1 MIDFVDSFYY
11 KDYSALDGYDREK
24 AKQKAFSVIV
34 PLIMKN
40 ELTPK
45 QSACLQY
52 KYINHK
58 TQAQIAEL
66 LKISQ
71 PTVSRHIN
79 TAKDIMNHSLQYCYI
94 ALSKAIDEYEKLSN
108 S

>member
-1 MIDFVDSFYY
+1 MIDFMNDFYY
-11 KDYSALDGYDREK
+11 KDFSALDGYDREK
-24 AKQKAFSVIV
+24 AKQKAFATIV
-34 PLIMKN
+34 PLIMNN

-45 QSACLQY
+45 QSACLKY
-52 KYINHK
+52 KYISNK
-58 TQAQIAEL
+58 SQAEIADI

-79 TAKDIMNHSLQYCYI
+79 AAKEIMNNSLQYCYI
-94 ALSKAIDEYEKLSN
+94 ALSKAIDEYERLSN